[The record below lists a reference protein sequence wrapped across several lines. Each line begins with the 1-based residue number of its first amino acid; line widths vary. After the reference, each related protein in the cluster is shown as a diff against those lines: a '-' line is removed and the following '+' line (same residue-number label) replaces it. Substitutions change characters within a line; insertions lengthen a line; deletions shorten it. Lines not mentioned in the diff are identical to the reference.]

1 MLGNPWKMES
11 GWAALSAAGQRAHTA
26 GSGPKRLPNEAQPL
40 TASECELRKNVGL
53 SCIMSLW
60 LPGPSGVFILSILSV
75 AVVSQWLYGPYLS
88 ALGLT
93 YHNESQRIPGVK
105 SRNFRRISGNTE
117 VKTFM
122 IRYM

>member
-1 MLGNPWKMES
+1 MLGFPAS
-11 GWAALSAAGQRAHTA
+11 CLC
-26 GSGPKRLPNEAQPL
+26 GSQGHQ
-40 TASECELRKNVGL
+40 V
-53 SCIMSLW
+53 SLYC
-60 LPGPSGVFILSILSV
+60 ILSV

-105 SRNFRRISGNTE
+105 SRNFRRISGKTE